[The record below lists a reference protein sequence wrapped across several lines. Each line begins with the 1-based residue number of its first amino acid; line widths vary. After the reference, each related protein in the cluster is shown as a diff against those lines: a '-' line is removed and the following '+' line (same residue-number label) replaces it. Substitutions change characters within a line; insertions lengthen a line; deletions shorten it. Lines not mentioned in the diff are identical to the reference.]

1 MKIRFY
7 GLGSNLKEILYD
19 EFIKNEEICY
29 VFENSATYYEIK
41 KEYFKNNNNL
51 FYNFVLLRETDF
63 YEGLLETNKIVIR
76 EEKQAVL
83 FYNALTE
90 KIRKELK
97 IENYYDIIDLAYN
110 FYNLFSELQEY
121 KINVNH
127 IRIEEWQKEIFGNLL
142 EVNKLIEKEV
152 QKKGIILPYMLRKVE
167 NISQTF
173 LKKYKKICFVN
184 KVNFTPFEKDTLE
197 LIEKKK
203 IRVEN
208 ILQIDEDD
216 FDKQKLE
223 IRSTFGLPG
232 KDFFRKKGINIEIHQ
247 FNNKFTQLIGMV
259 KRLEKE
265 SEKEHS
271 KYKIYDIQDID
282 SRTGKDYQ
290 LLNQN
295 RIVYN
300 LEETMQNT
308 KIYKV
313 LNIIC
318 NILGNAEIKN
328 ITDNRK
334 KLIFKVKDLYSG
346 FKFEEFLDIFN
357 LKRVY
362 PKFQSIVNNNYK
374 YISRDMLEKLDED
387 NPNPGQHLGEQEDMN
402 SGLALFLD
410 ELEKI
415 YRIDNM
421 TDYGKYLSE
430 LFERQKGMIEGDIR
444 SKYFEALSEMTVL
457 EDFSFDGLWK
467 DFFKENV
474 SANLLKMFL
483 KYLDKKAVSLNM
495 EQMDGHEENRY
506 IINAFSAIS
515 DIQKENVMFL
525 NFQETFPRIG
535 INNYL
540 FSKVQRMDMGLPVNE
555 NRRQIDIFKFL
566 NNIFG
571 ARNVYLSYVK
581 NNDENIDCAGIIEE
595 IKLKYGISHENDNI
609 QGEIDEEEE
618 LTFIK
623 KYFTPEGQKWKKK
636 NIGTFIQSK
645 LLKDKNKIK
654 EEKLGLGYYSF
665 ENLKNF
671 EYGYYLEKMIGD
683 TEVEEIDDKIDPLL
697 FGNIIHLVYE
707 KIVKNNKE
715 AIENKE
721 YPADRKEIGNIL
733 SDILTAFEYKIPKEF
748 IKFYREISFDEIV
761 KSIKRFFDAMKNGA
775 IEELDEIEKFEIH
788 SEERIRQKLERGIGN
803 GIYSNV
809 LINGVIDLYIK
820 AGLKEILID
829 YKSGNLE
836 GEKLVKAQEQ
846 LDFYSII
853 LGNENLERRI
863 KYVIDTWSGEIK
875 KDSRGTGSN
884 KKVPLSED
892 KIDEVIKNYFEREF
906 YGLGERN
913 NTFNHKLYKDIARRD
928 EEDAEDRK

>member
-1 MKIRFY
+1 MEIRFY

-19 EFIKNEEICY
+19 EFSKNKEIWY
-29 VFENSATYYEIK
+29 IFENPATYYEIK
-41 KEYFKNNNNL
+41 REYFKDNNNL
-51 FYNFVLLRETDF
+51 FYNFILLRETDF
-63 YEGLLETNKIVIR
+63 YERLLETDKIVIR

-97 IENYYDIIDLAYN
+97 IGNYYDIIDLAYN

-121 KINVNH
+121 KIN
-127 IRIEEWQKEIFGNLL
+127 IDGIKTEEWQKEIFENLL
-142 EVNKLIEKEV
+142 EINRLIEKEV

-173 LKKYKKICFVN
+173 LRKYKKICFIN
-184 KVNFTPFEKDTLE
+184 KVSFTPFEKDILE
-197 LIEKKK
+197 LIEKKGIK
-203 IRVEN
+203 VEN
-208 ILQIDEDD
+208 ILQLDEDD
-216 FDKQKLE
+216 FDRQKLE
-223 IRSTFGLPG
+223 IKNTFGLPG
-232 KDFFRKKGINIEIHQ
+232 RDFFMEKNINIEIHQ

-265 SEKEHS
+265 REKEYS
-271 KYKIYDIQDID
+271 QYKIYDIQDID
-282 SRTGKDYQ
+282 HRTGKDYQ

-295 RIVYN
+295 RIAYN
-300 LEETMQNT
+300 LEKTMQNT
-308 KIYKV
+308 EIYKV
-313 LNIIC
+313 LDIIC

-328 ITDNRK
+328 GTDNRK

-346 FKFEEFLDIFN
+346 FKYEEFLDIFN
-357 LKRVY
+357 LKRAY
-362 PKFQSIVNNNYK
+362 PKFQSIVQNNYK
-374 YISRDMLEKLDED
+374 YISRNMLDKLDEG
-387 NPNPGQHLGEQEDMN
+387 NPDSGKQEDMDN
-402 SGLALFLD
+402 GLALFLD

-415 YRIDNM
+415 YKIDNM

-430 LFERQKGMIEGDIR
+430 LFERQKKVEDDIR
-444 SKYFEALSEMTVL
+444 NKYFEALSEMTVL

-467 DFFKENV
+467 DFFKENI

-483 KYLDKKAVSLNM
+483 KYLDKKVVSLDL
-495 EQMDGHEENRY
+495 EQGNEQEGERY
-506 IINAFSAIS
+506 IINTFSAIS
-515 DIQKENVMFL
+515 DIQKENMMFL
-525 NFQETFPRIG
+525 NFQGTFPGIK

-540 FSKVQRMDMGLPVNE
+540 FSKIQRMDMGLPVNE

-595 IKLKYGISHENDNI
+595 IKLKYEISHETESV

-618 LTFIK
+618 LAFIK
-623 KYFTPEGQKWKKK
+623 KYFTPEGQKWEKK
-636 NIGTFIQSK
+636 NIGAFIQSK
-645 LLKDKNKIK
+645 LLKDKKKIK
-654 EEKLGLGYYSF
+654 EEKLRLGYYGF
-665 ENLKNF
+665 ENLKDF
-671 EYGYYLEKMIGD
+671 EYGYYLEKMIGN

-697 FGNIIHLVYE
+697 FGNIIHAVYE

-721 YPADRKEIGNIL
+721 YSADRKEIGNIL
-733 SDILTAFEYKIPKEF
+733 SGILTAFEYKIPKEF
-748 IKFYREISFDEIV
+748 IKFYKEVSFDEIV
-761 KSIKRFFDAMKNGA
+761 KSIKRFFDALKNGA
-775 IEELDEIEKFEIH
+775 IEELDGIERFEIY
-788 SEERIRQKLERGIGN
+788 SEEKIRQKLERGIRN
-803 GIYSNV
+803 DIYGNV
-809 LINGVIDLYIK
+809 LINGVMDLYIK

-836 GEKLVKAQEQ
+836 GERLVKAQEQ

-853 LGNENLERRI
+853 LGNEHLDRRS

-875 KDSRGTGSN
+875 KDSRGVGSN
-884 KKVPLSED
+884 KKAPLPED